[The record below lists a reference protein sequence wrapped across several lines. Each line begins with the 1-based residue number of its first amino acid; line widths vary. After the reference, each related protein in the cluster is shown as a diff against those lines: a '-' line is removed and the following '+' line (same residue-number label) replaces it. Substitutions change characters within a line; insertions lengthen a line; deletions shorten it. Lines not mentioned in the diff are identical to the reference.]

1 MKKYVVIAVLSLLPF
16 GLKAQLSSNPHK
28 FLGNI
33 TTDWSSEMDYDG
45 FVFSNYWNQVTPENA
60 TKWESVEGT
69 RGVYNWSGADNAYKY
84 ASQHGFPFKFHTLVW
99 GSQFPGWFKTLSVRE
114 RYVAIVKWMDAVK
127 AKYPDLP
134 MIDVVNEA
142 IEGHQEDTPLMKEA
156 LGGAGV
162 TGYDWIIRAFELAY
176 ERWPNAIL
184 IYNDFNTF
192 TWQVNEFIDL
202 VKTLRNAGA
211 PIDAYGCQS
220 HDLGGMNGTDFA
232 KVMNRIQDEVKIPM
246 YITEYDINDANDANQ
261 KWNYQQHIPLMWE
274 ADYCAGI
281 TLWGW
286 MYGKTWYS
294 GTGLVREKQE
304 RSALKWLRDYMK
316 TDKAKNATSPFP
328 GMVKEAS
335 VYVKPA
341 ALTVKTGDQ
350 QLIEVRAHLKTKTI
364 DKVEL
369 YVNGS
374 LVKTMNKA
382 PYTMTYIPQT
392 AGQYTLKAVV
402 TATDGT
408 RYNRLSSFTATNSQ
422 KPDEDFYIYLCLGQ
436 SNMEGNATPEAVD
449 KEYVDSRFQTLAC
462 VNFDS
467 PARTMG
473 YWYTAFPPIV
483 RPLTGLGMA
492 DYFGRTMVASL
503 PEHIRVGVV
512 DVAIGGTK
520 IEGFMSEK
528 VADYIA
534 PEADWLKNYFAAYDN
549 DPYKRL
555 VDMARIAQQSGI
567 IKGILLHQGESNNGE
582 SDWPQKVKTVYERLL
597 NDLNLKAADVPLFVG
612 ETVSSAEGGACGLH
626 NTAVAKVPDVIP
638 TAHIISS
645 EGCAQKGD
653 GLHFTA
659 AAYRTMGKRYAAA
672 ALKLM
677 GLEVNESDEP
687 VATEWVIDSK
697 FTSLA
702 EIGTTPFAIV
712 NETEGKAVYGVKDQ
726 HLGCDLLSTAF
737 NEANSGYLFKL
748 ENSTVSGKYLLRL
761 ITPSGTPYVIW
772 DNPGYLNGYSTQTDC
787 SFILGLNNQNGQDV
801 KNGAVWDIQYV
812 AGKGFALKNLYT
824 GKYLKDAASAKY
836 DQPTYFTFA
845 TLKKQ
850 AVSQMTIPSVVRP
863 IIADDTVYSLQGIKV
878 GTMDQWQSLPL
889 GFYIVNGKKIVKR

>member
-1 MKKYVVIAVLSLLPF
+1 MK
-16 GLKAQLSSNPHK
+16 
-28 FLGNI
+28 
-33 TTDWSSEMDYDG
+33 
-45 FVFSNYWNQVTPENA
+45 
-60 TKWESVEGT
+60 
-69 RGVYNWSGADNAYKY
+69 
-84 ASQHGFPFKFHTLVW
+84 
-99 GSQFPGWFKTLSVRE
+99 
-114 RYVAIVKWMDAVK
+114 
-127 AKYPDLP
+127 
-134 MIDVVNEA
+134 
-142 IEGHQEDTPLMKEA
+142 
-156 LGGAGV
+156 
-162 TGYDWIIRAFELAY
+162 
-176 ERWPNAIL
+176 AIL

-192 TWQVNEFIDL
+192 TWQINEFIDL

-220 HDLGGMNGTDFA
+220 HDLGGMNGSDFA
-232 KVMNRIQDEVKIPM
+232 YLMNGIQNELKIPM

-274 ADYCAGI
+274 ADYCAGV

-294 GTGLVREKQE
+294 GTGLVKDKQE

-328 GMVKEAS
+328 GLTKEAS

-350 QLIEVRAHLKTKTI
+350 QLIEVRARLKTKTI

-408 RYNRLSSFTATNSQ
+408 RYNRLS
-422 KPDEDFYIYLCLGQ
+422 
-436 SNMEGNATPEAVD
+436 
-449 KEYVDSRFQTLAC
+449 
-462 VNFDS
+462 
-467 PARTMG
+467 
-473 YWYTAFPPIV
+473 AFPPIV
-483 RPLTGLGMA
+483 RPLTGLGVA

-503 PEHIRVGVV
+503 PEHVRVGVV

-520 IEGFMSEK
+520 I
-528 VADYIA
+528 
-534 PEADWLKNYFAAYDN
+534 
-549 DPYKRL
+549 
-555 VDMARIAQQSGI
+555 AQQSGV

-597 NDLNLKAADVPLFVG
+597 NDLNLKAADVPLFIG
-612 ETVSSAEGGACGLH
+612 ETVSSAEGGYCSWH
-626 NTAVAKVPDVIP
+626 NTVIAKVPDVIP

-687 VATEWVIDSK
+687 VATEWVIDHK

-702 EIGTTPFAIV
+702 EIGTTPFAMV
-712 NETEGKAVYGVKDQ
+712 NEAENKAIYGSNNQ
-726 HLGCDLLSTAF
+726 NLGCDLLSTAF
-737 NEANSGYLFKL
+737 NETNSGYLFRL
-748 ENSTVSGKYLLRL
+748 ENSTVSGRYLLRL
-761 ITPSGTPYVIW
+761 ITPSGTPYSIW
-772 DNPGYLNGYSTQTDC
+772 GLPGYLNGYSTQTDC

-812 AGKGFALKNLYT
+812 AGKGFTLKNLYT

-850 AVSQMTIPSVVRP
+850 AATEVTIPSVSRP
-863 IIADDTVYSLQGIKV
+863 IIDDDTVYSLQGVKI
-878 GTMDQWQSLPL
+878 GSLDQWQSLPRGL
-889 GFYIVNGKKIVKR
+889 YIVNGKKIVKR